1 MKQLI
6 LFTGVFFEN
15 EKVINAFNRY
25 ATYIGSSPYV
35 SPATFSLIG
44 HLEMNEE
51 VYYVQGGNPRIAEG
65 FATVFQKA
73 GGTLVLNEQV
83 EKVQVKNKKA
93 VGIKLENG
101 EKLPADSIIV
111 NGDLLQAYPF
121 LVDEANRPH
130 FTNKMVS
137 KFEPSISAYVIL
149 SGTKN
154 RNDSLIHHQV
164 YFEEDYKREFYEL
177 FEKKQLPSDPTIYIC
192 NSSYTDRSVAPGDN
206 LFILVNAPAGMSNDN
221 GYEQVIYEKLKR
233 FDIDIT
239 STLSWQKV
247 ITPSWIEKQFGAYKG
262 ALYGISANRKMDSFL
277 RPSNVSKDVRGLY
290 FVGGTTHPGGG
301 SPMVTISGINVANLI
316 ST

>member
-1 MKQLI
+1 M
-6 LFTGVFFEN
+6 
-15 EKVINAFNRY
+15 
-25 ATYIGSSPYV
+25 
-35 SPATFSLIG
+35 
-44 HLEMNEE
+44 
-51 VYYVQGGNPRIAEG
+51 
-65 FATVFQKA
+65 
-73 GGTLVLNEQV
+73 LNEQV

-121 LVDEANRPH
+121 LVDEADRPH

-137 KFEPSISAYVIL
+137 KFEPSI
-149 SGTKN
+149 
-154 RNDSLIHHQV
+154 
-164 YFEEDYKREFYEL
+164 
-177 FEKKQLPSDPTIYIC
+177 
-192 NSSYTDRSVAPGDN
+192 TDRSVAPGDN

-239 STLSWQKV
+239 STLSCQKI

>member
-1 MKQLI
+1 MNWS
-6 LFTGVFFEN
+6 FRN
-15 EKVINAFNRY
+15 ERR
-25 ATYIGSSPYV
+25 
-35 SPATFSLIG
+35 SL
-44 HLEMNEE
+44 LCS
-51 VYYVQGGNPRIAEG
+51 GGNSRIAEG
-65 FATVFQKA
+65 FAKVFQKA

-93 VGIKLENG
+93 VGIKLESG

-121 LVDEANRPH
+121 LVDEADRPH

-149 SGTKN
+149 AGTKN

-164 YFEEDYKREFYEL
+164 YFAEDYKREFYEL
-177 FEKKQLPSDPTIYIC
+177 FEKKQLPADPTIYIC

-239 STLSWQKV
+239 STLSCQKI

-277 RPSNVSKDVRGLY
+277 RYQQRVQRRKRALFCRWNNSSRRW
-290 FVGGTTHPGGG
+290 
-301 SPMVTISGINVANLI
+301 VTNGYNQWYKRSQLNFHIIFSL
-316 ST
+316 

>member
-1 MKQLI
+1 
-6 LFTGVFFEN
+6 
-15 EKVINAFNRY
+15 
-25 ATYIGSSPYV
+25 
-35 SPATFSLIG
+35 
-44 HLEMNEE
+44 MNEE

-65 FATVFQKA
+65 FAKVFQKA

-121 LVDEANRPH
+121 LVDEADRPH

-137 KFEPSISAYVIL
+137 KFEPSI
-149 SGTKN
+149 
-154 RNDSLIHHQV
+154 
-164 YFEEDYKREFYEL
+164 
-177 FEKKQLPSDPTIYIC
+177 
-192 NSSYTDRSVAPGDN
+192 TDRSVAPGDN

-239 STLSWQKV
+239 STLSCQKI